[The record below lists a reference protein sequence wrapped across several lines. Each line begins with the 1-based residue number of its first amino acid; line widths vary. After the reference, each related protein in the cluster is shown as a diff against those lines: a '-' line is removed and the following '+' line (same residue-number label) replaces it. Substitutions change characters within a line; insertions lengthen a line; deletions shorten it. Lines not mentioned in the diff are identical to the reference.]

1 MLLIALW
8 YAASVVCNQTSK
20 VLVQTVSPKALTL
33 AQMVI
38 ATACGALTIF
48 GFKAAPFDGITS
60 LPQLKDV
67 ALLAA
72 IYSAGFT
79 VFNACFEVMHVS
91 MIMVLRAA
99 EPLSTLLL
107 GLALIP
113 RNESGGSLPRPAV
126 LTALMVVVGGC
137 GLSAIG
143 EYGPTKNGLLLAW
156 ATNILFSVR
165 GILGKKMFAVSSGK
179 PQMGPYSL
187 FLHLTWMGVILQ
199 VAMMAVQSLLPGGA
213 GLAAA
218 LPPLPTAESLHILL
232 LNGVSFYTYLQ
243 LSWVCLGRMSAVSHS
258 LANSLRRP
266 ATILAALAFAPA
278 PLSPL
283 NIAGIVTACVGAVT
297 YGVLQ

>member
-8 YAASVVCNQTSK
+8 YVTSVVCNQTSK

-48 GFKAAPFDGITS
+48 GFKAAPFDGINS
-60 LPQLKDV
+60 LPQLKDM

-72 IYSAGFT
+72 IYSTGFT

-99 EPLSTLLL
+99 EPLSTLSL
-107 GLALIP
+107 GLAMIP
-113 RNESGGSLPRPAV
+113 RSERGGSLPRPAV
-126 LTALMVVVGGC
+126 LTALMIVVGGC
-137 GLSAIG
+137 GLSA
-143 EYGPTKNGLLLAW
+143 
-156 ATNILFSVR
+156 
-165 GILGKKMFAVSSGK
+165 FAASNGK

-187 FLHLTWMGVILQ
+187 FFHLTWMGVILQ

-218 LPPLPTAESLHILL
+218 FPPLPAAASMKTLL

-283 NIAGIVTACVGAVT
+283 NIAGIATACVGAVT